1 MAETNPN
8 DASNDP
14 SSSSSGSE
22 EDKVIPMVNQ
32 GEDQNKNNQSQQQK
46 TPEASTAESETPPNN
61 AIPRDGGSC
70 PSWLIQIMDEVEEA
84 ESNHS
89 QGPKIPKVPEKLL
102 KSENKNNECYNP
114 LMVSIGPYHRL
125 DRVEKLKNGESF
137 KNSMTRQF
145 ILESGKEEEEFYG
158 VWEVEKVA
166 KQAKE
171 FYDESLIEKIDD
183 DDFTKMMFIDG
194 CFVLQFIHCV
204 TSKYDDLKMSD
215 QEVANVR
222 RDLLLL
228 ENQLPYLVLD
238 SLMKLRFKEEERDKM
253 IDEFLQIRKPHESLS
268 KLALLSILFLISFI
282 YFCCCCCLCSWNQT
296 SPPSTP
302 KKKKEATGDK
312 QPAHLLELL
321 YSRFIPVE
329 TEESDKSG
337 HRGHYLYYSAKDL
350 KKVGIHFRPSKSNA
364 LTNVKFRSSI
374 FTGTLKLPPITIDKS
389 TKSMLLNLVAYESS
403 AVPKKK
409 HWVTSYLCFM
419 DSLINDAEDVK
430 ELRSKGIVYNY
441 LGADEEVAKTFND
454 MTNSLEPET
463 NAYNDVKRK
472 INIQCEDVIKK
483 WVAQWLQN
491 YFSSPWVFIALVAA
505 AFTIFLTAVATY
517 VAVWPIN

>member
-8 DASNDP
+8 DARNDP
-14 SSSSSGSE
+14 SSSASGSE
-22 EDKVIPMVNQ
+22 EDKVRPMVNL
-32 GEDQNKNNQSQQQK
+32 GDDQNKNNQSQQQK
-46 TPEASTAESETPPNN
+46 TPEASTAESEIPPNN

-84 ESNHS
+84 ESNHP
-89 QGPKIPKVPEKLL
+89 QGPKIPKVPQKLL
-102 KSENKNNECYNP
+102 KSENKNKECYNP
-114 LMVSIGPYHRL
+114 FVVSIGPYHRS

-145 ILESGKEEEEFYG
+145 ILQSGKEREEFYG

-171 FYDESLIEKIDD
+171 FYDESLIETIDD
-183 DDFTKMMFIDG
+183 DDSTKMMFIDG

-204 TSKYDDLKMSD
+204 TSKYDNLKMSD
-215 QEVANVR
+215 QEVAN
-222 RDLLLL
+222 
-228 ENQLPYLVLD
+228 
-238 SLMKLRFKEEERDKM
+238 
-253 IDEFLQIRKPHESLS
+253 ESG
-268 KLALLSILFLISFI
+268 
-282 YFCCCCCLCSWNQT
+282 
-296 SPPSTP
+296 
-302 KKKKEATGDK
+302 E
-312 QPAHLLELL
+312 
-321 YSRFIPVE
+321 
-329 TEESDKSG
+329 SG

-350 KKVGIHFRPSKSNA
+350 KKVGIHFRPSRTNA
-364 LTNVKFRSSI
+364 LTDVKFRSSI

-441 LGADEEVAKTFND
+441 LGADEEVAKIFND
-454 MTNSLEPET
+454 MTKSLEPET

-472 INIQCEDVIKK
+472 INIQCEGIIKK
-483 WVAQWLQN
+483 WVAQSLQD
-491 YFSSPWVFIALVAA
+491 YFSSPWAFIALVAA
-505 AFTIFLTAVATY
+505 VFTIFLTAVATY